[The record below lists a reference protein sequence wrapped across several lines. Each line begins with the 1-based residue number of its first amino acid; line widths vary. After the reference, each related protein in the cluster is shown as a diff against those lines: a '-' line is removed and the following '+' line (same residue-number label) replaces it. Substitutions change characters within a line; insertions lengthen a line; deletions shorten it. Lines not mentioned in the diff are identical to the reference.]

1 MVGGLILLQAVIGD
15 YFGRFGRLA
24 WGALER
30 SVDLVKLILARSGV
44 G

>member
-1 MVGGLILLQAVIGD
+1 MVSGRLILLQTVIGD

-30 SVDLVKLILARSGV
+30 SVDLV
-44 G
+44 